1 MSSELARASA
11 PVSGMAK
18 RAPSIARSRVT
29 HRGRTRRAFRWLV
42 TPTNVACVAP
52 IVMVALLG
60 WHQRWIADDG
70 WINIRVVEQV
80 LAGNGPVFNAGERVE
95 VTTSTLWFWI
105 LLGGAVL
112 LPGAEAQVTGAV
124 VGWLLSLAGMIFASL
139 GAGALF
145 RALRPVVYVPLGT
158 LAVAALPPMWDFVT
172 SGLETGLSFA
182 WLGACFWLLARRA
195 VAYEGGARS
204 AAWWPLLPAFVIG
217 LGPLVRP
224 DFAVYSAV
232 FAVALLLSS
241 RLVWWDWLICL
252 VVAVAVPAAY
262 QLFRMGYYASLV
274 PNTALAKDASQSRWE
289 QGLVYLIDYAGLYVL
304 AVPLLVGALGAGL
317 HLAYAWR
324 SRSRARWAAVGAPL
338 LGALLHA
345 SYIVWVGG
353 DFMHA
358 RFLLPDTFA
367 FLMPVAVVGVALARR
382 QVAFA
387 AVAFVAG
394 WAVAIASSARPP
406 YLVSD
411 TGIADERAYWSRAT
425 TTGELLTRHDWMA
438 RSQRGLLARYDLEAG
453 WSYYD
458 DGRARLDTKT
468 GTGIYLAAGNMGIL
482 SVSAGPDVMVIDKM
496 ALADGVTSHAT
507 LDPRLH
513 ARTRVGHVE
522 RPEAWR
528 RARYTAADP
537 NETRSVTHA
546 RLALE
551 CGDLRVLDHA
561 ISGELSAARFWT
573 NVRLAP
579 RLTFFTFPAD
589 PATAR
594 KELCDWNPGW

>member
-1 MSSELARASA
+1 M
-11 PVSGMAK
+11 
-18 RAPSIARSRVT
+18 
-29 HRGRTRRAFRWLV
+29 TRRERARRTFRRIV
-42 TPTNVACVAP
+42 TPTSVACAAP
-52 IVMVALLG
+52 LVMVALLG

-105 LLGGAVL
+105 LLGGAAL
-112 LPGAEAQVTGAV
+112 LPGVEAQVTGAV
-124 VGWLLSLAGMIFASL
+124 VGWLLSLAGMVFASL

-145 RALRPVVYVPLGT
+145 RAFRPVVYVPLGT

-182 WLGACFWLLARRA
+182 WLGACFALLARRA
-195 VAYEGGARS
+195 VAHEGGARS
-204 AAWWPLLPAFVIG
+204 AAWRPPLPAFVIG
-217 LGPLVRP
+217 LGFLIRP

-232 FAVALLLSS
+232 FAVALLMAS

-252 VVAVAVPAAY
+252 VVALAVPAAY

-274 PNTALAKDASQSRWE
+274 PNTALAKDASRSHWE

-304 AVPLLVGALGAGL
+304 AVPLLVGAMGAGL
-317 HLAYAWR
+317 HLAYAR
-324 SRSRARWAAVGAPL
+324 RLRSRARWAVVGAPL
-338 LGALLHA
+338 LGALLHTT
-345 SYIVWVGG
+345 YIVRVGG

-367 FLMPVAVVGVALARR
+367 FMMPAAVVGVALARR
-382 QVAFA
+382 QVALT

-411 TGIADERAYWSRAT
+411 TGIADERAYWSRAS
-425 TTGELLTRHDWMA
+425 TTGELLTRHDWIA
-438 RSQRGLLARYDLEAG
+438 RSQRGLRARYDHKAG

-458 DGRARLDTKT
+458 DGRARFDTKT

-482 SVSAGPDVMVIDKM
+482 SVSAGSDVMVIDTM
-496 ALADGVTSHAT
+496 ALADGITSHSV

-513 ARTRVGHVE
+513 DRTRIGHVE

-537 NETRSVTHA
+537 AEPQGVTHA
-546 RLALE
+546 RRALE
-551 CGDLRVLDHA
+551 CGDLRVLHQALSD
-561 ISGELSAARFWT
+561 ELTVDRFWA

-579 RLTFFTFPAD
+579 HLSFFAFPAD

-594 KELCDWNPGW
+594 KELCGWNPGW